1 MTKQNEA
8 APTEAPALKLLGRDA
23 ILAADDLSYEIVDV
37 PEWGGQVRVKS
48 MTSAERDSYEN
59 SCLVTEGKTS
69 RYSLADV
76 RAKLCSRSIVDE
88 KGNRLFTDT
97 EIHILGGKSAAALD
111 RVFAVAS
118 RLSKLNKADI
128 EQLAGELKNAPT
140 AAP

>member
-1 MTKQNEA
+1 MSKQNEA
-8 APTEAPALKLLGRDA
+8 PTTEAPALKLLGRDA

-88 KGNRLFTDT
+88 KGNRLFTDA